1 MELKE
6 KLFLGFISIVLLMCV
21 VVAGNVFLNGYRQ
34 VDGHVVGTA
43 YTAGSD
49 VNNGI
54 GIANGQPAQVVT
66 ISTEKYTLMIDV
78 DGRVNSYEVSA
89 ELYARVLAGQT
100 TVKMRCNDAICAVVE

>member
-1 MELKE
+1 MEFKD
-6 KLFLGFISIVLLMCV
+6 KLFLGFISIVLLVCI
-21 VVAGNVFLNGYRQ
+21 VVAGSIFLNGYRQ
-34 VDGHVVGTA
+34 VDGHVVGNA

-78 DGRVNSYEVSA
+78 DGSVNSYDVSA
-89 ELYARVLAGQT
+89 ELYARVLAGHT
-100 TVKMRCNDAICAVVE
+100 TVQMRCNDVTCAVVE

>member
-1 MELKE
+1 MEFKD
-6 KLFLGFISIVLLMCV
+6 KLLLGFVSIVLLMCV
-21 VVAGNVFLNGYRQ
+21 VVAGNLFLNGYRQ

-43 YTAGSD
+43 YTAGGD
-49 VNNGI
+49 VNNSI

-89 ELYARVLAGQT
+89 ELYTRVLAGHT
-100 TVKMRCNDAICAVVE
+100 TVKMSCNDVICAVAE

>member
-1 MELKE
+1 MEFKD
-6 KLFLGFISIVLLMCV
+6 KLFLGFISIVLLACI
-21 VVAGNVFLNGYRQ
+21 VVAGNIFLNGYRQ
-34 VDGHVVGTA
+34 VDGHVVGNA

-89 ELYARVLAGQT
+89 ELYTRVLAGQT
-100 TVKMRCNDAICAVVE
+100 TVKMRCNDVVCAVVE